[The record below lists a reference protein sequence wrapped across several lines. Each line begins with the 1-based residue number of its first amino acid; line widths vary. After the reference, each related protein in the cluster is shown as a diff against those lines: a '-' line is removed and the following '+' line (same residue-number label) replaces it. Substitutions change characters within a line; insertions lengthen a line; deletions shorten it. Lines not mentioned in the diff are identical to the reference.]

1 MHKGFCQSVVGLKK
15 GFDAEIGDMV
25 SQVKATVRFSCP
37 VTSAGI
43 YHERDIII
51 LTPEE
56 YEALTTGK
64 NYLVPQSVI
73 EGLKTVSHMTLD
85 LLKSCETTGETG
97 NEKTQS
103 QDSKAG
109 ENKQ

>member
-56 YEALTTGK
+56 YEMLSSGG
-64 NYLVPQSVI
+64 NYAVPKAFISS
-73 EGLKTVSHMTLD
+73 LKTILAMQMD

-97 NEKTQS
+97 NENT
-103 QDSKAG
+103 
-109 ENKQ
+109 